1 MFAVTL
7 GTVLLSSLGTTRGAE
22 DEARA
27 EAGSGGF
34 LFRKAGTDSRAD
46 AGLACALLASPKCM

>member
-1 MFAVTL
+1 MFVAIL
-7 GTVLLSSLGTTRGAE
+7 GTVPLSSLDTSRGAE

-34 LFRKAGTDSRAD
+34 LFRKAGTDSRAE
-46 AGLACALLASPKCM
+46 AGLACALLVSLKFM